1 MPSANEV
8 NNYYNKSLSIIKKSA
23 EIMVQGFK
31 TKKEILTKAVA
42 WDFVTE
48 FDKAVEKN
56 LIDQLL
62 QQFPE
67 HKIIAE
73 ESESTNELT
82 SDPTWIIDP
91 IDGTTNFMHGYP
103 QSCISVALTINKE
116 LVIGIVYNPIM
127 NQLFTAKKGQGA
139 FLNGEP
145 IYASKTEELTQSLL
159 ALELSHGRHP
169 SRHKQIMRSFDACVS
184 VAHGMRTVG
193 SSALTL
199 CYVAM
204 GGLDAYYANYLNSW
218 DIAAGVLILKEA
230 GGTVLSTKG
239 EKFDL
244 IAANLVAAGTN
255 NLAQNMV
262 KLLKD
267 Y

>member
-1 MPSANEV
+1 MPSVNEV
-8 NNYYNKSLSIIKKSA
+8 NNYYNKSLSIVKKSA
-23 EIMVQGFK
+23 EIMIDGFSK
-31 TKKEILTKAVA
+31 KKETLTKAVD

-48 FDKAVEKN
+48 FDKKVEDN
-56 LIDQLL
+56 LIQQLL
-62 QQFPE
+62 REFPE

-73 ESESTNELT
+73 ESQSGAELT

-127 NQLFTAKKGQGA
+127 NQMFTAKKGQGA
-139 FLNGEP
+139 FLNGQP
-145 IYASKTEELTQSLL
+145 IRASKTEDLSKSLL

-169 SRHKQIMRSFDACVS
+169 SRHNQMMKSFDACVS
-184 VAHGMRTVG
+184 VAHGVRTVG

-218 DIAAGVLILKEA
+218 DIAAGVLILREA
-230 GGTVLSTKG
+230 GGTVISTNG
-239 EKFDL
+239 DKFDL
-244 IAANLVAAGTN
+244 MTARVLAAGTN
-255 NLAQNMV
+255 VLAQNLA

-267 Y
+267 F